1 MDKDV
6 YSLFKEDKMSRINTN
21 IPALTAQHD
30 LVRAQVAL
38 TTSLRRL
45 SSGLRI
51 NVAADDPSGLIVS
64 ELLRSEM
71 VSISRAISNTT
82 RATNIIATTEGALNE
97 VNSLLVDI
105 RDKVVEAA
113 SKGALSQQEIDA
125 NQLQIDSAV
134 RSIARVAN
142 STAFGGR
149 TLLNGNLDYVYS
161 GVDGSNVAA
170 ATVYAAQFAG
180 NSNVPVVVNIASTAS
195 AARITFAGAGLTA
208 SQNVTIE
215 IAGNKGSEVLSFVG
229 STHISAI
236 AFAINAVKDA
246 TGVSANA
253 TAAGMSLDSTE
264 VGSDQFVSVNALT
277 GAFTVSA
284 QRDEGADAVA
294 TVNGTKVDA
303 TGNILSLTTVNLQA
317 RMDLDSGAAAGAST
331 FYVTGG
337 GALFQIGSK
346 VNVNGQY
353 NIGIQSIN
361 PARLGRAGVGF
372 LNDIVTG
379 GQYSLGN
386 DGAGTASK
394 IVDEAILAVS
404 TLRGRLG
411 ALQRNTFET
420 NINSLRVS
428 LENVTAA
435 QSDVRDTDFAKETAN
450 MTRAQI
456 LVAAG
461 TSVLQTA
468 NTIPQ
473 NVLALLGR

>member
-1 MDKDV
+1 
-6 YSLFKEDKMSRINTN
+6 MSRINTN
-21 IPALTAQHD
+21 IPSLTAQHD
-30 LVRAQVAL
+30 LARAQKDL
-38 TTSLRRL
+38 TSSLRRL

-51 NVAADDPSGLIVS
+51 NSAADDPAGLIIS

-71 VSISRAISNTT
+71 VSIGRAISNTT

-113 SKGALSQQEIDA
+113 STGALSTEEIDA

-142 STAFGGR
+142 SASFGGR
-149 TLLNGNLDYVYS
+149 ALLNGNLDYVYS
-161 GVDGSNVAA
+161 GIDGSNVAA

-180 NSNVPVVVNIASTAS
+180 NSNVPVVVNIVSTAS
-195 AARITFAGAGLTA
+195 AAQIGFSAQGLTA
-208 SQNVTIE
+208 SQNITIE
-215 IAGNKGSEVLSFVG
+215 VVGNKGSEVLSFVG
-229 STHISAI
+229 STAVSAI
-236 AFAINAVKDA
+236 VFAINSISDV
-246 TGVSANA
+246 TGVSAA
-253 TAAGMSLDSTE
+253 LSAAGVSGMVLSSTS
-264 VGSDQFVSVNALT
+264 VGSDQFVAVNALT
-277 GAFTVSA
+277 GTFGTTAA
-284 QRDEGADAVA
+284 RDAGADAVA
-294 TVNGTKVDA
+294 TINGSSADSRGNTINVN
-303 TGNILSLTTVNLQA
+303 TVNLQA
-317 RMDLDSGAAAGAST
+317 RIDLDAGAAAGAST
-331 FYVTGG
+331 FSVTGG

-346 VNVNGQY
+346 VDVNGQF

-361 PARLGRAGVGF
+361 PARLGRDGVGF
-372 LNDIVTG
+372 LNQIVTG
-379 GQYSLGN
+379 GTYSLAN
-386 DGAGTASK
+386 DGAATASE

-420 NINSLRVS
+420 NINSLNVA
-428 LENVTAA
+428 LETVTAA
-435 QSDVRDTDFAKETAN
+435 QSDIRDTDFAKETAN
-450 MTRAQI
+450 MTRAEI
-456 LVAAG
+456 LVSAG

>member
-1 MDKDV
+1 
-6 YSLFKEDKMSRINTN
+6 MSRINTN
-21 IPALTAQHD
+21 IPSLTAQHD
-30 LVRAQVAL
+30 LARAQKDL
-38 TTSLRRL
+38 TASLRRL

-51 NVAADDPSGLIVS
+51 NNAADDPAGLIIS

-71 VSISRAISNTT
+71 VSIGRAISNTT

-97 VNSLLVDI
+97 VNSLFIDI

-113 SKGALSQQEIDA
+113 SSGALSQEEINA

-134 RSIARVAN
+134 RSITRVAN
-142 STAFGGR
+142 STSFGGR

-161 GVDGSNVAA
+161 GIDGSNVAA

-180 NSNVPVVVNIASTAS
+180 GSNVPVVVNIVSTAS
-195 AARITFAGAGLTA
+195 AAQITFAGAGLTA
-208 SQNVTIE
+208 SQNITIE
-215 IAGNKGSEVLSFVG
+215 IVGNKGSEVLSFVG
-229 STHISAI
+229 STAVSAI
-236 AFAINAVKDA
+236 AFAINAIKDV
-246 TGVSANA
+246 TGISAA
-253 TAAGMSLDSTE
+253 ASAAGMALSSTE
-264 VGSDQFVSVNALT
+264 VGGDQFVAVNALS

-284 QRDEGADAVA
+284 ERDYGTDAVA
-294 TVNGTKVDA
+294 TVNGASADA
-303 TGNILSLTTVNLQA
+303 VGNTVNVNTVNLQA
-317 RMDLDSGAAAGAST
+317 RIDLDSGAAAGAST

-346 VNVNGQY
+346 VDANGQY

-361 PARLGRAGVGF
+361 PAKLGRSGVGF
-372 LNDIVTG
+372 LTDIVTG
-379 GQYSLGN
+379 GSYSLGAG
-386 DGAGTASK
+386 GASTASQ
-394 IVDEAILAVS
+394 IVEQAILAVS

-420 NINSLRVS
+420 NINSLRVA

-450 MTRAQI
+450 MTRAEI
-456 LVAAG
+456 LVSAG